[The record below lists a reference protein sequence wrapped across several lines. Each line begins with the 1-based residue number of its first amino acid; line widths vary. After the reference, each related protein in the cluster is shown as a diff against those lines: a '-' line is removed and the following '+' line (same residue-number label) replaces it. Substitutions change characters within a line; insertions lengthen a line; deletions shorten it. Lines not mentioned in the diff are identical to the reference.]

1 MSLNNAVDAILND
14 NGQEEEDN
22 DDNVDENDDGDDY
35 HTFEGKHVP
44 SECDLCVLAEGRI
57 FYIYHKTK
65 QSYWEPPRVS
75 WNCYLQLPYGWEEA
89 VDAFGA
95 QYFINHITKNT
106 TYEDPRQGSSSLM
119 TTRSNETDIV
129 STSSPDIPD
138 IVPQRTYEIHRH
150 PTIGFGF
157 VAASQHPVIIQFV
170 TLGGPSD
177 GKLLA
182 NDQIIEV
189 NGLDV
194 KEKGKDEVVAMIR
207 GSNSPIK
214 ITVAQLPPKK
224 KNTKRRNCRVRFED
238 RIFVSNGDSDVLNSL
253 VEKLQIKN
261 GDRFTLASEQSIC
274 TRSPKL
280 SLLAPDQLLSKIAS
294 LPSSQSSRAR
304 FRLTFVP
311 VDLRE
316 FATDDPFAFNYLYEQ
331 CVNDVVAG
339 RFSYEMRYEACV
351 RLAALHLR
359 QIAIDTNSL
368 KPNGRA
374 SVSRMEKEYGL
385 ATFLPTILLENVKR
399 KEIRKHLRFY
409 LKKDDDEEPQA
420 RCQSSISPRDCTPIK
435 KCSLSEDL
443 PSFSVCSYI
452 EDITDISLSL
462 KLKYVQIVS
471 HLPTF
476 SGRCF
481 SVTFKQTHVDMI
493 IQTDPLQGLLVRQPG
508 KLSQP
513 NISIDYNI
521 IESLIVS
528 SDIDIFRAV
537 TVKLKSSSQQ
547 GLDFFIDKDDLNDF
561 ILYVLGYCKVI
572 YKKTIPVEYSNEPI
586 EDIQSAPPYRGTHYV
601 YPAGWNYSSE
611 VKSGVEIMANF
622 LYEPPS
628 YHDTIGATSHGS
640 TDHCS
645 VETGVSHLG
654 GKVPIRE
661 KNGSIHSNKKSEAIS
676 ETSKFID
683 DSSPS
688 DNSIEPRSIRGSPSI
703 RRTKFLQVTD
713 SLLVKNRS
721 SLSPRFRDSIRI
733 YKQRHSVPNGAL
745 LPRSTRRLSSS
756 SDTDCSQSPK
766 INYNDI
772 LAKFSTPTSPQ
783 NSQNP
788 PKRFLFIQRNSLVPP
803 SDNKTVSFGLNSPDQ
818 LPQLNEKNL
827 DSLLNPKSFGVIFL
841 YLCLFF

>member
-14 NGQEEEDN
+14 NGQED
-22 DDNVDENDDGDDY
+22 DDNVDENEEDDY

-95 QYFINHITKNT
+95 QYFINHVTKST

-119 TTRSNETDIV
+119 TTRSNETDII

-138 IVPQRTYEIHRH
+138 IVPQRTYDIYRH

-224 KNTKRRNCRVRFED
+224 KNNKRRNCRVRFED
-238 RIFVSNGDSDVLNSL
+238 RIFVSNGDSNEGFPVFPNVIRCFLENGQTKSFKYDQTTDVLNSL

-261 GDRFTLASEQSIC
+261 ADRFTLASEQSIC

-294 LPSSQSSRAR
+294 LPSSQASRAR

-374 SVSRMEKEYGL
+374 S
-385 ATFLPTILLENVKR
+385 
-399 KEIRKHLRFY
+399 
-409 LKKDDDEEPQA
+409 DDDEVPQA

-471 HLPTF
+471 HLPTY

-521 IESLIVS
+521 IDSLIIS
-528 SDIDIFRAV
+528 PDIDIFRAV
-537 TVKLKSSSQQ
+537 TVKLKNSLQQ
-547 GLDFFIDKDDLNDF
+547 GLDFFIDKEDLNDF
-561 ILYVLGYCKVI
+561 IL
-572 YKKTIPVEYSNEPI
+572 NEPI

-601 YPAGWNYSSE
+601 YPAGWNYSNE
-611 VKSGVEIMANF
+611 VKSGVEILANF
-622 LYEPPS
+622 LYDPPS
-628 YHDTIGATSHGS
+628 YHDTIGATTHGS
-640 TDHCS
+640 TNQSNDES
-645 VETGVSHLG
+645 VISHLE

-661 KNGSIHSNKKSEAIS
+661 KNGSIHSNKKSVKEVVL

-688 DNSIEPRSIRGSPSI
+688 DNSMEPRSIRGSPSI

-733 YKQRHSVPNGAL
+733 YKQR
-745 LPRSTRRLSSS
+745 
-756 SDTDCSQSPK
+756 
-766 INYNDI
+766 
-772 LAKFSTPTSPQ
+772 
-783 NSQNP
+783 
-788 PKRFLFIQRNSLVPP
+788 
-803 SDNKTVSFGLNSPDQ
+803 
-818 LPQLNEKNL
+818 
-827 DSLLNPKSFGVIFL
+827 
-841 YLCLFF
+841 